1 MGVVMFDI
9 GVNLTSPQFSRD
21 RDEVVSR
28 AQAAGVTGMLLTGT
42 NLHESAQAQQ
52 MARRYSGCWS
62 TAGVHPHD
70 SSTWTES
77 VAAAVFALARE
88 QEVVAIGE
96 CGLDFNRNFSTPQEQ
111 EAAFSAQL
119 ALAAEL
125 SMPVFLHCRDAHERF
140 LALLTP
146 WLDKLPGAV
155 VHCFTGT
162 REEMREC
169 VDRGL
174 SIGITGWVCDER
186 RGVELRELLV
196 DIPVDRL
203 LVETD
208 APYLLPRDMRPKPS
222 SRRNEPAY
230 LPHILASIAGWR
242 GEDAKW
248 LEEVTDANVRRLFG
262 VRF

>member
-1 MGVVMFDI
+1 MFDI

-111 EAAFSAQL
+111 EHAFSAQL
-119 ALAAEL
+119 AIAAEL
-125 SMPVFLHCRDAHERF
+125 EMPLFLHCRDAHHRF
-140 LALLTP
+140 IELLKP
-146 WLDKLPGAV
+146 WLSKVPAAV
-155 VHCFTGT
+155 VHCFTGN
-162 REEMREC
+162 RQELEEYLSL
-169 VDRGL
+169 GL
-174 SIGITGWVCDER
+174 YVGITGWICDER
-186 RGVELRELLV
+186 RGQELRELVPL
-196 DIPVDRL
+196 IPADKL
-203 LVETD
+203 LLETD
-208 APYLLPRDMRPKPS
+208 APYLLPRDLTPKPA
-222 SRRNEPAY
+222 SRRNEPA
-230 LPHILASIAGWR
+230 LLAHILQQVALLR
-242 GEDAKW
+242 GEDAAG
-248 LEEVTDANVRRLFG
+248 LGEITQQNANRLLRLG
-262 VRF
+262 